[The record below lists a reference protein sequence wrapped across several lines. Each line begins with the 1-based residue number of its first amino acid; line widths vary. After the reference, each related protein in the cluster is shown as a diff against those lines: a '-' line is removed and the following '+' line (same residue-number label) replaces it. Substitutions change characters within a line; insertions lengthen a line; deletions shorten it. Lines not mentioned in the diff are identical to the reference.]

1 MLMLFF
7 TSKFVNIGVRD
18 SPSLSQNEVGQK
30 IVGNNFKK
38 KTYAVQCPTVK
49 LSAEAFRKNDPRVLQ
64 NKYSNNC

>member
-1 MLMLFF
+1 MLFF

-38 KTYAVQCPTVK
+38 KTYAIQGV
-49 LSAEAFRKNDPRVLQ
+49 
-64 NKYSNNC
+64 